1 MFRTGKALA
10 STLTRSLGAVLAGVF
25 LGMPIYDPIRLWGE
39 AQSSRNPMRSSRWTH
54 RYDES
59 GRVFL
64 AGCSPAEPAS
74 ASSTFQHIQKAEL
87 NQGAPSL
94 EDCSRAGC
102 PENCTGQ
109 AQGGVFFLT
118 SPFIERLK
126 SYPITRLAPGR
137 STLNLKMLKK
147 NLASFAGLNPCCAKE
162 SMLSGVK
169 SKVSIGKPVITVFCR
184 GSIRA

>member
-1 MFRTGKALA
+1 MIRPMFRTGKALA

-74 ASSTFQHIQKAEL
+74 ASSTFQHIQKQSSTKAR
-87 NQGAPSL
+87 
-94 EDCSRAGC
+94 RASK
-102 PENCTGQ
+102 T
-109 AQGGVFFLT
+109 A
-118 SPFIERLK
+118 
-126 SYPITRLAPGR
+126 
-137 STLNLKMLKK
+137 
-147 NLASFAGLNPCCAKE
+147 AGLDVQKIA
-162 SMLSGVK
+162 L
-169 SKVSIGKPVITVFCR
+169 GKPREEFF
-184 GSIRA
+184 S